1 MPILVTLFG
10 ISASPAHFEFPVT
23 TLFVIVKVPLVLQS
37 IGPSAAALIIVRP
50 FHVVAVPKPS
60 AAKLTFTTRSALVL
74 LNALRPIV
82 GASPAKASD
91 SNAVAL
97 LNAQV
102 AIEATLFGMV
112 IEVSEVA
119 LLNAYSPIE
128 VTLFGMVI
136 AVSDLAPSNALLPIE
151 VRELPAAKDTVWRA
165 LASANARLPIEVTV
179 FGIAADPAQFV
190 FPVTTLFV
198 IVKVPVVPQSI
209 GPSAAA
215 LIIVRPFHV
224 VAVPNSLAEK
234 PMFATA
240 SRPTEPNALVP
251 TVFGASPS
259 KVTDVSEVAR

>member
-1 MPILVTLFG
+1 MSILVTLFG

-198 IVKVPVVPQSI
+198 DLAGRLWI
-209 GPSAAA
+209 GSKGDGVSVLESGQFRKMDRSNAIFGDESAPANP
-215 LIIVRPFHV
+215 LTHHTLQTYYRLREF
-224 VAVPNSLAEK
+224 
-234 PMFATA
+234 T
-240 SRPTEPNALVP
+240 
-251 TVFGASPS
+251 
-259 KVTDVSEVAR
+259 